1 MFQRLKTCTG
11 FKPPEGPILSISIIN
26 EIPDTEFV
34 LMGNIYDSS
43 NQQAPLR
50 QRDLARIAGASLGMT
65 NSILKRLVKRGW
77 ISIKKL
83 NSRNI
88 QYAVTPEG
96 MNEIIHRS
104 YRYFKR
110 TIRNVVYHKDRI
122 DEAILGAKKNNFIA
136 VLLIGPS
143 DLEFILEYACQHHGL
158 SFLKAV
164 DPDTASPIPEGTILK
179 VYSETIPAPG
189 KFKVPTK
196 PVQDAPL
203 QQNILYLSSV
213 ILASVEQSA
222 GIVKANPN
230 PEQR

>member
-1 MFQRLKTCTG
+1 MPHET
-11 FKPPEGPILSISIIN
+11 I
-26 EIPDTEFV
+26 DTEFV
-34 LMGNIYDSS
+34 ILENIYDSS
-43 NQQAPLR
+43 EQEVPLR

-83 NSRNI
+83 NNRNI
-88 QYAVTPEG
+88 QYVITLEG

-122 DEAILGAKKNNFIA
+122 DEAILTAKKNNFIA
-136 VLLIGPS
+136 VLLIGSS
-143 DLEFILEYACQHHGL
+143 DLEFIVEHACQYYGL
-158 SFLKAV
+158 SFLKTV
-164 DPDTASPIPEGTILK
+164 DPDTASPIHEETILK

-189 KFKVPTK
+189 KSEISTR
-196 PVQDAPL
+196 PVQGASV
-203 QQNILYLSSV
+203 QQNILYLSRI
-213 ILASVEQSA
+213 ILASAEQSA
-222 GIVKANPN
+222 GIVKNNPN